1 MKKGMWVA
9 VLALLAALA
18 APAAAQ
24 EPKGI
29 YLGGSGGYVLY
40 DHSCENLIGPC
51 DDDGYGPPSKLL
63 NVSMFTVGILSSIS
77 LCSGKMYL

>member
-24 EPKGI
+24 DPKGI
-29 YLGGSGGYVLY
+29 YLGGSGDYVLY
-40 DHSCENLIGPC
+40 DHSC
-51 DDDGYGPPSKLL
+51 
-63 NVSMFTVGILSSIS
+63 
-77 LCSGKMYL
+77 